1 MMDWL
6 PGGLPARTMRAFDQ
20 TLAII
25 RFDPAGN
32 ILAANTQ
39 FLAAT
44 GYGAEE
50 IIGRHHG
57 LFMDAE
63 EREAPAY
70 RAFWEDLRA
79 GKPQF
84 GRFRRQAK
92 GGREIWIDGSYIPMP
107 DRSGRTA
114 MVVKIAR
121 DVTEDMTH
129 HMDMVGKIDAIKRS
143 QAMIEFTLDGTIL
156 TANENF
162 LSVMGYSLAEVRGK
176 HHSMFVDSGYAA
188 SDDYRRFWSLLRN
201 GEFQQGQFKRRNKA
215 GQVVWIGAT
224 YNPVYDIKGR
234 PWKVVKIAIDLS
246 AKKEEADALA
256 DDFENSV
263 KRLVGGVAG
272 SAAGMQGTAQTLA
285 TTARDAEQQSSTASA
300 ATEQLAASVNEISRQ
315 LNESTRVVAAAVEQT
330 ESTERLVGEL
340 VKASGKIGEV
350 TRIIAEIAGQTN
362 LLALNAT
369 IEAARAGEQGKGF
382 AVVASEVKQLA
393 SQTARATSEIEA
405 QVQDIQ
411 QCSQHA
417 AGVMTGI
424 TKVIA
429 ELSDINTSIAGAVT
443 QQSAATREVAA
454 NIAQLLGAVRTT
466 ETGSGSVLGVAQALS
481 GQADELEERVER
493 FLGKVRAM

>member
-1 MMDWL
+1 MKNWL
-6 PGGLPARTMRAFDQ
+6 PGALSSRMMRAFDQ
-20 TLAII
+20 SLAII
-25 RFDPAGN
+25 RFAPDGA
-32 ILAANTQ
+32 ILHANDR
-39 FLAAT
+39 FLTVT
-44 GYGAEE
+44 GYTAAE
-50 IIGRHHG
+50 IAGQHHS
-57 LFMDAE
+57 LFLEAE
-63 EREAPAY
+63 ERQTPDYA
-70 RAFWEDLRA
+70 AFWEVLRA
-79 GKPQF
+79 GTPQF

-92 GGREIWIDGSYIPMP
+92 GGREIWIDGSYIPLP
-107 DRSGRTA
+107 GSHGRTE

-121 DVTEDMTH
+121 DVTVEMTH
-129 HMDMVGKIDAIKRS
+129 HIDTLAKIEAIKRS

-156 TANENF
+156 TANDNF
-162 LSVMGYSLAEVRGK
+162 LSVMGYALAEVQGK
-176 HHSMFVDSGYAA
+176 HHSIFVDPAYAG
-188 SDDYRRFWSLLRN
+188 SEEYKQFWAALRE
-201 GEFQQGQFKRRNKA
+201 GRFQQGQFKRRDRA

-224 YNPVYDIKGR
+224 YNPVYDIRGR
-234 PWKVVKIAIDLS
+234 LWKVVKIAIDLS

-256 DDFENSV
+256 DEFESSV
-263 KRLVGGVAG
+263 KQLVGGVAG
-272 SAAGMQGTAQTLA
+272 AAAGMRGTAQSLA
-285 TTARDAEQQSSTASA
+285 STAQGAEQQSATASA

-369 IEAARAGEQGKGF
+369 LEAARAGEQGKGF

-405 QVQDIQ
+405 QVKDIQ

-424 TKVIA
+424 SGVIA
-429 ELSDINTSIAGAVT
+429 ELSEINTSIAGALT
-443 QQSAATREVAA
+443 QQSAATREVAG
-454 NIAQLLGAVRTT
+454 NIAQLLAAVRTT
-466 ETGSGSVLGVAQALS
+466 ETGSVGVLDVAQALS
-481 GQADELEERVER
+481 GQANELEGRVDR